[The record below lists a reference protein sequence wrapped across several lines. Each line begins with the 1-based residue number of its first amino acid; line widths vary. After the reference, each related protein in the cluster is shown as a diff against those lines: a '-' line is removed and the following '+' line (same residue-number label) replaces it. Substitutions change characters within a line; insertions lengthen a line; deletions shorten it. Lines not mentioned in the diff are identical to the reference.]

1 MRKAVFTLYDFFL
14 LMWMRMILINF
25 ELFREQ
31 YDKSPTDLGISRN
44 NGEKEYGT
52 IKKEL
57 RCIQTQL

>member
-1 MRKAVFTLYDFFL
+1 
-14 LMWMRMILINF
+14 MRMILINF

-52 IKKEL
+52 KKKEL